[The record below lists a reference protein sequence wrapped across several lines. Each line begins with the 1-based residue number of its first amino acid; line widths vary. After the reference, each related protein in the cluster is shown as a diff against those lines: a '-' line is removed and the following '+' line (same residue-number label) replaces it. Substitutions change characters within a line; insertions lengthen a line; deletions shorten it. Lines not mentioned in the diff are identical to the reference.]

1 MTLASEDGFLPEGAE
16 KEGSPPPPGSLV
28 LGPLVITPQ
37 IQGIAIAVVG
47 VGLAGV
53 LGWKLILPAMTQ
65 TQELEAKITELNNNI
80 EGQKKRKAKLQEVTN
95 QLESAKQ
102 EKENVMALFGKNDFL
117 ETLLFDVNKIVVE
130 NHKGTIQKFN
140 PVKSSSSGWILGE
153 TPAGAAGQTAA
164 AQPAAGATP
173 AAGAAAAPPGPKLSE
188 AIKGV
193 TIQVQMQGKWEQ
205 QQAALQDLERLP
217 AMVLMDQFVLEVDRS
232 NQKLLSSRVNQYT
245 PEGEPKLNTSFNL
258 LAVVPLPAEELEKLA
273 APPPPKEEEKKEGEA
288 PAPATPEAKPE

>member
-1 MTLASEDGFLPEGAE
+1 MTLASEEAFLPDGAE
-16 KEGSPPPPGSLV
+16 QEGPPPPPGTLV
-28 LGPLVITPQ
+28 LGPLKITPQ
-37 IQGIAIAVVG
+37 IQGAAIAVVG
-47 VGLAGV
+47 VALAGV
-53 LGWKLILPAMTQ
+53 VGWKLILPAMTQ
-65 TQELEAKITELNNNI
+65 TQELETKISELNNNI
-80 EGQKKRKAKLQEVTN
+80 EGQKKRKAKLQEVTS

-130 NHKGTIQKFN
+130 KHKGTIQKFN
-140 PVKSSSSGWILGE
+140 PVKNSSSGWILGE
-153 TPAGAAGQTAA
+153 TPAGAAGQPAA
-164 AQPAAGATP
+164 APAAAAPAAG
-173 AAGAAAAPPGPKLSE
+173 GAEAAPPGPKLSE

-193 TIQVQMQGKWEQ
+193 TIQVEMQGKWEQ

-288 PAPATPEAKPE
+288 APATP

>member
-1 MTLASEDGFLPEGAE
+1 MTLASEEGFLPDGAE
-16 KEGSPPPPGSLV
+16 KESPPPPPGSLV

-37 IQGIAIAVVG
+37 IQGIAIALVG
-47 VGLAGV
+47 VALAGV
-53 LGWKLILPAMTQ
+53 VGWKLILPAMTQ
-65 TQELEAKITELNNNI
+65 TQELEAKISELNNNI

-117 ETLLFDVNKIVVE
+117 ETLLFDFNKIVVE
-130 NHKGTIQKFN
+130 KHKATIQKFN
-140 PVKSSSSGWILGE
+140 PVKTSSSGWILGE
-153 TPAGAAGQTAA
+153 TPPGATAKPAA
-164 AQPAAGATP
+164 APPAD
-173 AAGAAAAPPGPKLSE
+173 GAAAAPPGPKLSE

-193 TIQVQMQGKWEQ
+193 TIQVEMQGKWEQ

-217 AMVLMDQFVLEVDRS
+217 AMVLMDAFVLEVDRS

-245 PEGEPKLNTSFNL
+245 PQGEPKLNTKFNL

-273 APPPPKEEEKKEGEA
+273 APPPPPEEKKEGEA
-288 PAPATPEAKPE
+288 PAPATP

>member
-1 MTLASEDGFLPEGAE
+1 MTLASEEAFLPDGAE
-16 KEGSPPPPGSLV
+16 QEGPPPPPGTLV
-28 LGPLVITPQ
+28 LGPLKITPQ
-37 IQGIAIAVVG
+37 IQGAAIAVVG
-47 VGLAGV
+47 VALAGV
-53 LGWKLILPAMTQ
+53 VGWKLILPAMTQ
-65 TQELEAKITELNNNI
+65 TQELETKISELNNNI
-80 EGQKKRKAKLQEVTN
+80 EGQKKRKAKLQEVTS

-130 NHKGTIQKFN
+130 KHKGTIQKFN
-140 PVKSSSSGWILGE
+140 PVKNSSSGWILGE
-153 TPAGAAGQTAA
+153 TPAGAA
-164 AQPAAGATP
+164 AQPAAAP
-173 AAGAAAAPPGPKLSE
+173 AAGAEAAPPGPKLSE

-193 TIQVQMQGKWEQ
+193 TIQVEMQGKWEQ

-273 APPPPKEEEKKEGEA
+273 APPPPKEETTEGGS
-288 PAPATPEAKPE
+288 APATP

>member
-1 MTLASEDGFLPEGAE
+1 MTLASEEGFLPEGAE
-16 KEGSPPPPGSLV
+16 KEGPPPPPGSLV

-37 IQGIAIAVVG
+37 IQGIAIALVG
-47 VGLAGV
+47 VALAGV
-53 LGWKLILPAMTQ
+53 VGWKLILPAMTQ

-130 NHKGTIQKFN
+130 KHKGTIQKFN
-140 PVKSSSSGWILGE
+140 PVQNSSSGWILGE
-153 TPAGAAGQTAA
+153 TPPGAA
-164 AQPAAGATP
+164 AQQAPANQ
-173 AAGAAAAPPGPKLSE
+173 AAQAAPPGPKLSE

-193 TIQVQMQGKWEQ
+193 TIQVEMQGKWEQ

-217 AMVLMDQFVLEVDRS
+217 AMVLMDEFVLEVDRS
-232 NQKLLSSRVNQYT
+232 DQKLLSSKPNQFI
-245 PEGEPKLNTSFNL
+245 PQGEPKLNTSFNL
-258 LAVVPLPAEELEKLA
+258 LAVVPLPAEQLEKLA
-273 APPPPKEEEKKEGEA
+273 APPPEEKKEGEA
-288 PAPATPEAKPE
+288 PAPATP